1 MAPSAHGKGEAF
13 ENKNEMGIERS
24 RKRGR
29 ETHRQMNQ
37 LDGRWEGRLPQHPR
51 PGFSPS
57 LGSSQLPWCCGIL
70 LLLWKDVFRLLM
82 LQSISVTMER
92 CAAFVYTA

>member
-13 ENKNEMGIERS
+13 ENKNELGIERS

-37 LDGRWEGRLPQHPR
+37 LDGQWEGRLPQFQPVA
-51 PGFSPS
+51 
-57 LGSSQLPWCCGIL
+57 LCCGIL
-70 LLLWKDVFRLLM
+70 LLLWKDVFHLLL
-82 LQSISVTMER
+82 LQSISLTM
-92 CAAFVYTA
+92 